1 MRVATATEAGNP
13 TSPNEDWAMASESL
27 IVVLDGATA
36 RTGTGCVHG
45 IAWYAAKL
53 GSALA
58 GLAADRDSELAN
70 ALMYGIRFTADQHR
84 DTCDLSHP
92 GTPSA
97 ATAMLRLRDT
107 ALEYLVLGDVTVLID
122 TADGIQVI
130 TDDRVDKTARAERE
144 EADRHPFGSA
154 EKQAAL
160 LRMKHAELAA
170 RNQPGGY
177 WVAAADPFAAQH
189 AITGEIPL
197 DNVRRVAVLTD
208 GAARLVA
215 LFGLLNWPDV
225 LDVLE
230 QNGPTE
236 LIRRVRAI
244 EGADPSCMKW
254 ARNKRSDDATAVYAA

>member
-1 MRVATATEAGNP
+1 
-13 TSPNEDWAMASESL
+13 MASESL

-36 RTGTGCVHG
+36 RTGTGCSHG
-45 IAWYAAKL
+45 IAWYSAKL

-97 ATAMLRLRDT
+97 ATAMLRLKDT

-130 TDDRVDKTARAERE
+130 
-144 EADRHPFGSA
+144 
-154 EKQAAL
+154 
-160 LRMKHAELAA
+160 
-170 RNQPGGY
+170 NQPGGY

-189 AITGEIPL
+189 AITGEVPL
-197 DNVRRVAVLTD
+197 DNVRRVDVLTD

-215 LFGLLNWPDV
+215 LFGLLDWPDV
-225 LDVLE
+225 LEVLE

-244 EGADPSCMKW
+244 EAADPSCMKW

>member
-1 MRVATATEAGNP
+1 MR
-13 TSPNEDWAMASESL
+13 L
-27 IVVLDGATA
+27 
-36 RTGTGCVHG
+36 
-45 IAWYAAKL
+45 K
-53 GSALA
+53 
-58 GLAADRDSELAN
+58 
-70 ALMYGIRFTADQHR
+70 
-84 DTCDLSHP
+84 
-92 GTPSA
+92 
-97 ATAMLRLRDT
+97 DT

-130 TDDRVDKTARAERE
+130 TDDRVDKTARAERD
-144 EADRHPFGSA
+144 EADRYPFGSA

-189 AITGEIPL
+189 AITGEVPL
-197 DNVRRVAVLTD
+197 DSVRRVAVLTD

-215 LFGLLNWPDV
+215 LFGLLDWPDV

-244 EGADPSCMKW
+244 EAADPSCMKW

>member
-1 MRVATATEAGNP
+1 MRVATASEAGNP
-13 TSPNEDWAMASESL
+13 KSPNEDWAMASESL

-36 RTGTGCVHG
+36 RTGTGCSHG
-45 IAWYAAKL
+45 IAWYSAKL

-97 ATAMLRLRDT
+97 ATAMLRLKDT

-130 TDDRVDKTARAERE
+130 
-144 EADRHPFGSA
+144 
-154 EKQAAL
+154 
-160 LRMKHAELAA
+160 
-170 RNQPGGY
+170 NQPGGY

-189 AITGEIPL
+189 AITGEVPL
-197 DNVRRVAVLTD
+197 DNVRRVDVLTD

-215 LFGLLNWPDV
+215 LFGLLDWPDV
-225 LDVLE
+225 LEVLE

-244 EGADPSCMKW
+244 EAADPSCMKW